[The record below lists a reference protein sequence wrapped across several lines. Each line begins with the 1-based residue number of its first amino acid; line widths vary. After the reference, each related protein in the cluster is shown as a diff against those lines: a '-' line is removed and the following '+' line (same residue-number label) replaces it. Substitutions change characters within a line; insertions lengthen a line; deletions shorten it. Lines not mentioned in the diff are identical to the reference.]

1 MKAVFRIS
9 VLTVV
14 LAALMVGIVNAQEMD
29 RTGWPETFILG
40 LFGGDDSAETLR
52 ENEPLR
58 TYLAER
64 LGIEV
69 LITTGTSYS
78 AVIEAMRADRVDA
91 MLVGPLSFVI
101 AERVA
106 GAEPIAVLAEEGFSD
121 LTELPTE
128 FTPPYYYSVF
138 VTKKGS
144 GIRTLQD
151 LEGQDVAFVD
161 PASTS
166 GRGAPVVRLI
176 HDIDGLETAA
186 DVDAWLNPIFAGSH
200 PSAVTALQGDQ
211 VAVAATF
218 EGNLINMRNEGLI
231 ELCGFEND
239 QVNVE
244 LTQEDIDAVYEDC
257 PDGNLVVIAQSE
269 PIPSTPLAVRGDLP
283 ESFKT
288 ELQSAL
294 LDIGTNLETLQ
305 SVGFYF
311 VDPTQF
317 EELGLDSISDF
328 YEVVRQIADVVAQ

>member
-1 MKAVFRIS
+1 MKALYRIMI
-9 VLTVV
+9 LTVV
-14 LAALMVGIVNAQEMD
+14 LALLVVGVANAQEVD
-29 RTGWPETFILG
+29 RTDWPTTFILG

-58 TYLAER
+58 TYLSER
-64 LGIEV
+64 LGIDV
-69 LITTGTSYS
+69 LISTGTSYS

-91 MLVGPLSFVI
+91 MMVGPLSFVI

-106 GAEPIAVLAEEGFSD
+106 GAEPIAVLAEEGFAD
-121 LTELPTE
+121 ITELPTE
-128 FTPPYYYSVF
+128 VAPPYYFSVY

-176 HDIDGLETAA
+176 NNIDGLNTAA
-186 DVDAWLNPIFAGSH
+186 DVDAWLNPIFAGTH
-200 PSAVTALQGDQ
+200 PGAVTALQGDQ
-211 VAVAATF
+211 VAAAATF

-239 QVNVE
+239 QIGVI
-244 LTQEDIDAVYEDC
+244 LTQEEIDATYDDC
-257 PDGNLVVIAQSE
+257 PDGNIVVFAQSE
-269 PIPSTPLAVRGDLP
+269 PIPSTPFAVRGDLP
-283 ESFKT
+283 ESFKMA
-288 ELQSAL
+288 LQSAL
-294 LDIGTNLETLQ
+294 LDISKNLDTLQ
-305 SVGFYF
+305 AVGFYF
-311 VDPTQF
+311 VDPTQI
-317 EELGLDSISDF
+317 ESLHLDRISDF